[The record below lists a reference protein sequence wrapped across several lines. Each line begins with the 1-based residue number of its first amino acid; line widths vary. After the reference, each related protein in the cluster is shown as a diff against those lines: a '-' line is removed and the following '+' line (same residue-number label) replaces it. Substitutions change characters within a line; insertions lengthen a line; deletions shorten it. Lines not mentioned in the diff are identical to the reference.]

1 MTDDTLIGFSLQEV
15 TEKLKLAG
23 IQHRVASLD
32 GQSHMLTMDYVPS
45 RLNLTVKNNIV
56 VGITRG

>member
-23 IQHRVASLD
+23 IQHRVEYLD
-32 GQSHMLTMDYVPS
+32 GGIQRLTMDYIPS
-45 RLNLTVKNNIV
+45 RLNLTVKDNIV